1 MSFDFDNYCQENSD
15 FNDAMNGMYKEETS
29 SIFEEINKDME
40 EFFNHI
46 DGIIHKDPEEVDVI
60 TDHLPEPKCGM
71 DELVEKF
78 EALDYLVGSDAE
90 EEAEYWESK
99 AEVHFG
105 I

>member
-1 MSFDFDNYCQENSD
+1 
-15 FNDAMNGMYKEETS
+15 
-29 SIFEEINKDME
+29 ME
-40 EFFNHI
+40 ELLLE
-46 DGIIHKDPEEVDVI
+46 IIESAKVEALDEV
-60 TDHLPEPKCGM
+60 EMEAKCGM

-78 EALDYLVGSDAE
+78 EALDYLVGSNAE

>member
-1 MSFDFDNYCQENSD
+1 MI
-15 FNDAMNGMYKEETS
+15 GLP
-29 SIFEEINKDME
+29 E
-40 EFFNHI
+40 EFFEELNELLKVEAL
-46 DGIIHKDPEEVDVI
+46 DELERDLEEVDVI

-78 EALDYLVGSDAE
+78 QALDYLVGSNAE
-90 EEAEYWESK
+90 EESEYWESK